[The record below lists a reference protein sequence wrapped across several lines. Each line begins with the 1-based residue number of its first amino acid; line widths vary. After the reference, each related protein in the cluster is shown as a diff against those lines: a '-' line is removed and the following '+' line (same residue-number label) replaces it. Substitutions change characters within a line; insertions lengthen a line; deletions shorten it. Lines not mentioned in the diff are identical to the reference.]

1 MYKKQNVFLI
11 KIFLIVSLFFT
22 LASSNSIQSYQEK
35 FNLSKIAYLNIILSN
50 NKAKE
55 IEYLKEL
62 IKYGNILG
70 KSTMKYKLELNRL
83 NKKESVHK
91 PVFKKFTYQKK
102 YTILSVK
109 QTKNSIT
116 IRFNKKIDKS
126 FIEFKEYK
134 ANRYYYDNFYLKG
147 NFKFARETK
156 LKFDAI
162 SKTIVTQASKNRL
175 KISLMNKKNPKTI
188 YIINKSNIIIKILD
202 KPKKSKVKTTI
213 KPSKKVIPNKFQNQN
228 YFSPNNKVIVID
240 PGHGGKD
247 AGAVGSKRKYE
258 KKIVLNV
265 GKYLR
270 DELKK
275 DGYKV
280 FLTRNRDKYIRL
292 SNRTKFA
299 NKKNATLFISIHANS
314 IAKKRAHKVH
324 GLETFFLSPA
334 RSKRAK
340 RVAAKENKGDM
351 GSMNWS
357 SKNSFLTI
365 LNQKKI
371 TESNKLAIDVQK
383 NMLHTLRKTYGK
395 KRIADGG
402 VREAPFW
409 VLVGAQM
416 PSILIE
422 VGYISHPVE
431 GKRIYTR
438 KYQKLIAKGIAKGIN
453 SYFKKN

>member
-1 MYKKQNVFLI
+1 MI
-11 KIFLIVSLFFT
+11 KIFFIISLSFGT
-22 LASSNSIQSYQEK
+22 LSTLYAKSYQEK
-35 FNLSKIAYLNIILSN
+35 FNLAKSDYLHVILKN
-50 NKAKE
+50 NKQKE
-55 IEYLKEL
+55 IEYLKKL

-70 KSTMKYKLELNRL
+70 KDTKKYQLELNRL
-83 NKKESVHK
+83 EKNSSVHK
-91 PVFKKFTYQKK
+91 PIFKKFTYKK
-102 YTILSVK
+102 EYSISSVK
-109 QTKNSIT
+109 QTKNSI
-116 IRFNKKIDKS
+116 IINFNKRIDKS
-126 FIEFKEYK
+126 YIDFKEYK
-134 ANRYYYDNFYLKG
+134 ANRYHYDTFYLKG
-147 NFKFARETK
+147 NFKFAKETK
-156 LKFDAI
+156 LKFDTI
-162 SKTIVTQASKNRL
+162 DRTIVTQSGKNRL
-175 KISLMNKKNPKTI
+175 KISLMNKTNPKTI
-188 YIINKSNIIIKILD
+188 YIIQKSAIIIKILD
-202 KPKKSKVKTTI
+202 EPKKRTAKAKISKNNVSKVEK
-213 KPSKKVIPNKFQNQN
+213 NKFNDSN
-228 YFSPNNKVIVID
+228 YFNPKQKVIVID

-258 KKIVLNV
+258 KRVVLNV
-265 GKYLR
+265 GRYLR
-270 DELKK
+270 NELRK
-275 DGYKV
+275 DGYTV
-280 FLTRNRDKYIRL
+280 FLTRTKDKFIRL

-314 IAKKRAHKVH
+314 IGGERAKKIH

-351 GSMNWS
+351 DSMNWS

-383 NMLHTLRKTYGK
+383 NMLHTLRKVYGK
-395 KRIADGG
+395 NNISDGG

-422 VGYISHPVE
+422 VGYISHPIE
-431 GKRIYTR
+431 GKRIYTK
-438 KYQKLIAKGIAKGIN
+438 KYQQLIAKGIAKGIN